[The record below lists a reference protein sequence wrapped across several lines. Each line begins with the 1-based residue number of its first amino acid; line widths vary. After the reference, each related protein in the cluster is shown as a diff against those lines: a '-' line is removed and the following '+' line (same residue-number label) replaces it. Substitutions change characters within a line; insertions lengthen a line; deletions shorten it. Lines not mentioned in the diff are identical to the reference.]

1 MIIRLLYLK
10 KQAFLSSRIFLEF
23 HNISKDKTSSFIL
36 KNNSIKTY
44 CSDIKDKDETIIL
57 KE

>member
-1 MIIRLLYLK
+1 MSSNNILTQTLLKYLI
-10 KQAFLSSRIFLEF
+10 STTSI